1 MAKLLIMS
9 SVNTGVIAP
18 TTPTGSRRV

>member
-1 MAKLLIMS
+1 MQ
-9 SVNTGVIAP
+9 TGSHTVLTGTIAP